1 MNTIKRVALG
11 CAAAFTF
18 ALTAAA
24 QTAGVSPTPQLAKAA
39 TPTPSPASSS
49 AAPTT
54 AASPAKPAPA
64 PKAAPKGLPALPPEK
79 SQAVRVV
86 RFDKAPVID
95 GKLDDEIW
103 KTAAVLKDF
112 YQINPGD
119 NIAPSKATETHIGYD
134 SKFLYIAFHCYDE
147 PDKVRATLPKRDDV
161 MNNDDSVRILLDTFN
176 DQRKAYVLAFN
187 PLGVQQ
193 DGIRTEGMGADF
205 TPDIVMESKG
215 SITSDGYVVE
225 VAVPFKSLR
234 YEAGKDKQWGV
245 QVFRIIQRLNGE
257 QDSWMPISRD
267 VDGLMNQAGHIT
279 GLEEIAAER
288 TIEFI
293 PSFTVY
299 ETGRSLPRLLSGQRA
314 VMRAQGLAVPTD
326 GGRFLNQPVGIDP
339 GLTAKFV
346 MSSAAILDLAINPDF
361 AQVEA
366 DAIVTTANQRFPI
379 FFEEKRP
386 FFLEGI
392 EIFRTQIAAVHT
404 RTIVDPD
411 IAAKVTGRRGKYT
424 YGLLYASDNAPG
436 NLGDGDRDI
445 IRTAEDLSYTR
456 EAERR
461 HRLINDLD
469 PTVTPL
475 TDALDARRGSL
486 LRVLDQNSKVGIF
499 RVKRDFGKE
508 NFIGFLATSYNFA
521 DKSNYV
527 GGFDARLKFDKQ
539 TSLDVQVLGTNARF
553 CSLGKEKADDTCATQ
568 NGFVYAYNFNKNAR
582 HHYFNVNGVGRT
594 AGYAALVGFT
604 RRVNTNSVNTNFGY
618 FTEPKPKAKI
628 TSWET
633 NHYAGGSFDWQGRS
647 QNWTYEG
654 QVGPNLQRQTF
665 VRVGYNTGYERVFAY
680 EFDAARL
687 ANGLPETSAYSKNVF
702 AYAGSTPTKRIN
714 FFYFFGYRWG
724 QLDYDFGAGRR
735 FPRVSPSGL
744 AQSRVMDKG
753 LCPGDASDPED
764 CAGPPDPGPGGFLY
778 TNGNVTYK
786 ASKDLNML
794 LSFSKNR
801 LVRDDTGLVAF
812 DTNIVSLK
820 TTYQFTRF
828 AFARARIDYDSTTSH
843 YGGQFLFGWAPNPGT
858 AFYVGYND
866 DLNRNYFNRF
876 SGQQF
881 DGFARNGRSFF
892 IKASYLFR
900 RSF

>member
-1 MNTIKRVALG
+1 
-11 CAAAFTF
+11 
-18 ALTAAA
+18 
-24 QTAGVSPTPQLAKAA
+24 QLAKAA
-39 TPTPSPASSS
+39 SPTPVPSPSPAPA
-49 AAPTT
+49 AAP
-54 AASPAKPAPA
+54 AATA
-64 PKAAPKGLPALPPEK
+64 PKPVGKGVPALPPEK
-79 SQAVRVV
+79 AQAVRIA

-95 GKLDDEIW
+95 GKLDDDIW

-119 NIAPSKATETHIGYD
+119 NIAPSKPTETLIGFD
-134 SKFLYIAFHCYDE
+134 AKFLYIAFHCYDE

-187 PLGVQQ
+187 PFGVQQ
-193 DGIRTEGMGADF
+193 DGIRTEGVGADF
-205 TPDIVMESKG
+205 SVDIVMESKG
-215 SITSDGYVVE
+215 TITSDGYVVE

-234 YEAGKDKQWGV
+234 YEAGADKLWGV

-267 VDGLMNQAGHIT
+267 VDGLLNQAGRIT
-279 GLEEIAAER
+279 GLEGISTER
-288 TIEFI
+288 TIELI
-293 PSFTVY
+293 PSFTLS
-299 ETGRSLPRLLSGQRA
+299 ETGRRA
-314 VMRAQGLAVPTD
+314 RSISRAQVAALGVTD
-326 GGRFLNQPVGIDP
+326 NGVFVNQPVVFDP

-346 MSSAAILDLAINPDF
+346 VSSALTLDLAVNPDF

-366 DAIVTTANQRFPI
+366 DAPVNFANQRFPI

-411 IAAKVTGRRGKYT
+411 IAAKVTGRKGKYT

-436 NLGDGDRDI
+436 NYEEDIRFDPERLPSAFDR
-445 IRTAEDLSYTR
+445 L
-456 EAERR
+456 
-461 HRLINDLD
+461 N
-469 PTVTPL
+469 
-475 TDALDARRGSL
+475 
-486 LRVLDQNSKVGIF
+486 DQNAKVGIF

-508 NFIGFLATSYNFA
+508 NFFGFLGTSYNFA
-521 DKSNYV
+521 DRSNYV
-527 GGFDARLKFDKQ
+527 GGFDARLKFDKK

-553 CSLGKEKADDTCATQ
+553 CSLGLTETDDRCTTQ
-568 NGFVYAYNFNKNAR
+568 NGFVYAYNFNRNSR

-594 AGYAALVGFT
+594 AGYNALVGFT
-604 RRVNTNSVNTNFGY
+604 RRVNTNGHNVNFGY

-633 NHYAGGSFDWQGRS
+633 SHYAGGSFDWQGRS

-654 QVGPNLQRQTF
+654 QVGPNLQRQTYI
-665 VRVGYNTGYERVFAY
+665 RVGYNTGYERVFAY
-680 EFDAARL
+680 EFDASRF
-687 ANGLPETSAYSKNVF
+687 ANGLPETSETSKNFF
-702 AYAGSTPTKRIN
+702 AYAGSQPTKRIS
-714 FFYFFGYRWG
+714 FFYFFGYRTG

-735 FPRVSPSGL
+735 FPRVSPSAIAAREAEAGG
-744 AQSRVMDKG
+744 R
-753 LCPGDASDPED
+753 CASDED
-764 CAGPPDPGPGGFLY
+764 GFVAPAACAGAFEPGGGGFLY
-778 TNGNVTYK
+778 TNGNATYK
-786 ASKDLNML
+786 ATKDLNMT

-801 LVRDDTGLVAF
+801 LVRDDTGRVAF
-812 DTNIVSLK
+812 DSNIVSLK

-828 AFARARIDYDSTTSH
+828 AFARARVDYNSISSS
-843 YGGQFLFGWAPNPGT
+843 YRGQFLFGWAPNPGT

-866 DLNRNYFNRF
+866 DLNRDYFNPF
-876 SGQQF
+876 SGQAEQ
-881 DGFARNGRSFF
+881 GLARNTRSFF

>member
-1 MNTIKRVALG
+1 MNTLQRVALL
-11 CAAAFTF
+11 CAAVLTFT
-18 ALTAAA
+18 ASAAA
-24 QTAGVSPTPQLAKAA
+24 QIAGAAPTPQVAKAA
-39 TPTPSPASSS
+39 APTPSPTSSPAASTTPAA
-49 AAPTT
+49 AAP
-54 AASPAKPAPA
+54 AANAAPA
-64 PKAAPKGLPALPPEK
+64 PKKGVPALPPEK
-79 SQAVRVV
+79 AQPVRLV

-112 YQINPGD
+112 YQTNPGD
-119 NIAPSKATETHIGYD
+119 NIAPSKPTETLIGFDAKY
-134 SKFLYIAFHCYDE
+134 LYIAFHCFDE
-147 PDKVRATLPKRDDV
+147 PGKVQATLPKRDDV

-193 DGIRTEGMGADF
+193 DGIRTEGTGADF
-205 TPDIVMESKG
+205 SVDIVMESKG
-215 SITSDGYVVE
+215 TLTPDGYVVE

-234 YEAGKDKQWGV
+234 YDAGKDKQWGV

-267 VDGLMNQAGHIT
+267 VDGLLNQAGHIT
-279 GLEEIAAER
+279 GLEGISTER
-288 TIEFI
+288 TLEFI
-293 PSFTVY
+293 PSFIVS
-299 ETGRSLPRLLSGQRA
+299 ETGKHVRSLS
-314 VMRAQGLAVPTD
+314 RAQGKVPGVVDSGT
-326 GGRFLNQPVGIDP
+326 FVNQPVAFDP
-339 GLTAKFV
+339 SLTAKFV
-346 MSSAAILDLAINPDF
+346 ASSALTLDLAINPDF

-366 DAIVTTANQRFPI
+366 DAPVTFANQRFPI

-404 RTIVDPD
+404 RTISDPD
-411 IAAKVTGRRGKYT
+411 VAAKVTGRRGKYT

-436 NLGDGDRDI
+436 NYEDDI
-445 IRTAEDLSYTR
+445 RYDPEKLPPGFG
-456 EAERR
+456 
-461 HRLINDLD
+461 RLNE
-469 PTVTPL
+469 
-475 TDALDARRGSL
+475 
-486 LRVLDQNSKVGIF
+486 QNSKVGIL
-499 RVKRDFGKE
+499 RIKRDIGKE
-508 NFIGFLATSYNFA
+508 SFVGFLGTSYNFA
-521 DKSNYV
+521 DRSNYV

-553 CSLGKEKADDTCATQ
+553 CAFAKKEADDTCRTQ

-594 AGYAALVGFT
+594 AGYVALVGFT

-628 TSWET
+628 TSWEM

-654 QVGPNLQRQTF
+654 QVGPNLQRQSF
-665 VRVGYNTGYERVFAY
+665 FRVGYNTGYERVFAS
-680 EFDAARL
+680 EFGETQFR
-687 ANGLPETSAYSKNVF
+687 NGLPETSETSKNFF
-702 AYAGSTPTKRIN
+702 AYAGSTPTKRLS
-714 FFYFFGYRWG
+714 FFYFFGYRVG

-735 FPRVSPSGL
+735 FPRVSPSAIVQRL
-744 AQSRVMDKG
+744 AIADK
-753 LCPGDASDPED
+753 LCKDSPSDPPE
-764 CAGPPDPGPGGFLY
+764 CAGLPDPGGGGYLY

-786 ASKDLNML
+786 ATKDLNMTL
-794 LSFSKNR
+794 NFSKNR

-812 DTNIVSLK
+812 DTNILSLK

-828 AFARARIDYDSTTSH
+828 AFTRARIDYDSTTSH
-843 YGGQFLFGWAPNPGT
+843 YSGQFLFGWTPNPGT

-866 DLNRNYFNRF
+866 DLNRNYYNTF
-876 SGQQF
+876 SRLPEQ
-881 DGFARNGRSFF
+881 GFARNTHSFF

>member
-1 MNTIKRVALG
+1 MNNLQRVALL
-11 CAAAFTF
+11 CAVVLT
-18 ALTAAA
+18 LTATGAA
-24 QTAGVSPTPQLAKAA
+24 QSSAA
-39 TPTPSPASSS
+39 TPTPQVAKATTPTPVPASSPAAS
-49 AAPTT
+49 GTAAAP
-54 AASPAKPAPA
+54 KPAP
-64 PKAAPKGLPALPPEK
+64 KGVPALPPEK
-79 SQAVRVV
+79 SAPVRVA

-95 GKLDDEIW
+95 GKLDEDIW
-103 KTAAVLKDF
+103 KTAAVLRDF

-119 NIAPSKATETHIGYD
+119 NIAPTKPTETMIGFD

-147 PDKVRATLPKRDDV
+147 PDKVRATVPKRDDV

-193 DGIRTEGMGADF
+193 DGIRTEGTGADF
-205 TPDIVMESKG
+205 SVDIVMESKG
-215 SITSDGYVVE
+215 SLTSDGYVVE

-234 YEAGKDKQWGV
+234 YEAGKDKLWGV
-245 QVFRIIQRLNGE
+245 QVFRIVQRLNGE

-267 VDGLMNQAGHIT
+267 VDGLLNQAGHIT
-279 GLEEIAAER
+279 GLEGISTER
-288 TIEFI
+288 TVELI
-293 PSFTVY
+293 PSFIVS
-299 ETGRSLPRLLSGQRA
+299 ETGRHVRSMS
-314 VMRAQGLAVPTD
+314 RAQASALNIPD
-326 GGRFLNQPVGIDP
+326 GGTFVNQPVLFEP
-339 GLTAKFV
+339 GLTAKLV
-346 MSSAAILDLAINPDF
+346 ASSALTLDLAVNPDF

-366 DAIVTTANQRFPI
+366 DAPVTFANQRFPI

-404 RTIVDPD
+404 RTIADPD
-411 IAAKVTGRRGKYT
+411 IAAKVTGRKGKYT

-436 NLGDGDRDI
+436 NYEDDIRYDPERLPAGFDR
-445 IRTAEDLSYTR
+445 L
-456 EAERR
+456 
-461 HRLINDLD
+461 N
-469 PTVTPL
+469 
-475 TDALDARRGSL
+475 
-486 LRVLDQNSKVGIF
+486 DQNSKVGIF
-499 RVKRDFGKE
+499 RIKRDFGKE
-508 NFIGFLATSYNFA
+508 NFFGFLGTAYNFA
-521 DKSNYV
+521 DRSNYV
-527 GGFDARLKFDKQ
+527 GGFDGRIKFDKQ
-539 TSLDVQVLGTNARF
+539 TSLDFQVLGTTARLCTF
-553 CSLGKEKADDTCATQ
+553 AKKAEDDTCDKQ

-594 AGYAALVGFT
+594 EGYVALVGFT
-604 RRVNTNSVNTNFGY
+604 RRVNTNGHNFNFGY

-647 QNWTYEG
+647 QSWTYEG

-680 EFDAARL
+680 EFGAERF
-687 ANGLPETSAYSKNVF
+687 ANGLPETSATSKNVF

-735 FPRVSPSGL
+735 FPRVSPAAL
-744 AQSRVMDKG
+744 AAREATQRG
-753 LCPGDASDPED
+753 LCIDDPSAPSDCADLSDPG
-764 CAGPPDPGPGGFLY
+764 AGGYLY

-786 ASKDLNML
+786 ATKDLNMT

-812 DTNIVSLK
+812 DTNIASLK

-828 AFARARIDYDSTTSH
+828 AFTRARIDYDSTTSH
-843 YGGQFLFGWAPNPGT
+843 YSGQFLFGWTPNPGT

-866 DLNRNYFNRF
+866 DINRNYYNRF
-876 SGQQF
+876 SGQAEP
-881 DGFARNGRSFF
+881 GLNRNSRSLF

>member
-1 MNTIKRVALG
+1 MNNLQRVALL
-11 CAAAFTF
+11 CAVVF
-18 ALTAAA
+18 ALTASAVAQSAA
-24 QTAGVSPTPQLAKAA
+24 PTPQLAKAA
-39 TPTPSPASSS
+39 SPTPAPTPTSSPAASPSPA
-49 AAPTT
+49 AAPT
-54 AASPAKPAPA
+54 SPA
-64 PKAAPKGLPALPPEK
+64 PKAAPKGVPALPPEK
-79 SQAVRVV
+79 TQPVRIA

-103 KTAAVLKDF
+103 KSAAVLKDF

-119 NIAPSKATETHIGYD
+119 NIAPTKPTETMLGFD

-161 MNNDDSVRILLDTFN
+161 MNNDDSIRIMLDTFN
-176 DQRKAYVLAFN
+176 DRRKAYVLVFN

-193 DGIRTEGMGADF
+193 DGIRTEGTGADF
-205 TPDIVMESKG
+205 SVDIVMESKG
-215 SITSDGYVVE
+215 TITSDGWVVE

-234 YEAGKDKQWGV
+234 YEAGKDKLWGV
-245 QVFRIIQRLNGE
+245 NVFRIIQRLNGE

-267 VDGLMNQAGHIT
+267 VDGLLNQAGRIT
-279 GLEEIAAER
+279 GLEGISTER
-288 TIEFI
+288 TLELI
-293 PSFTVY
+293 PSFIVS
-299 ETGRSLPRLLSGQRA
+299 ETGRHVRSVS
-314 VMRAQGLAVPTD
+314 RAQVAASGIPDSGV
-326 GGRFLNQPVGIDP
+326 FVNQPVHFEP
-339 GLTAKFV
+339 SLTAKFV
-346 MSSAAILDLAINPDF
+346 ASSALTLDLAVNPDF

-366 DAIVTTANQRFPI
+366 DAPVNFANQRFPI

-404 RTIVDPD
+404 RTISDPD
-411 IAAKVTGRRGKYT
+411 IAAKVTGRKGKYT

-436 NLGDGDRDI
+436 NYEDDIRYDPERLPAAFDRLN
-445 IRTAEDLSYTR
+445 E
-456 EAERR
+456 
-461 HRLINDLD
+461 
-469 PTVTPL
+469 
-475 TDALDARRGSL
+475 
-486 LRVLDQNSKVGIF
+486 QNSKVGIL
-499 RVKRDFGKE
+499 RVKRDIGKE
-508 NFIGFLATSYNFA
+508 SFIGFLGTAYNFA

-527 GGFDARLKFDKQ
+527 GGFDARFKFDKQ
-539 TSLDVQVLGTNARF
+539 TSLDFQVLGTNARF
-553 CSLGKEKADDTCATQ
+553 CSLAKNETDDRCNTQ

-594 AGYAALVGFT
+594 EGYVALVGFT
-604 RRVNTNSVNTNFGY
+604 RRVNTNGHNFNFGY

-654 QVGPNLQRQTF
+654 QFGPNLQRQTY
-665 VRVGYNTGYERVFAY
+665 VRVGYNTGYERVFAS
-680 EFDAARL
+680 EFGAARF
-687 ANGLPETSAYSKNVF
+687 ANGLPETSETSKNFF
-702 AYAGSTPTKRIN
+702 AYAGSQPTKRIN
-714 FFYFFGYRWG
+714 FFYFFGYRVG

-735 FPRVSPSGL
+735 FPRVSPS
-744 AQSRVMDKG
+744 AIAAREANAAG
-753 LCPGDASDPED
+753 LCTSNDPSFIAPAA
-764 CAGPPDPGPGGFLY
+764 CADLFEPGGGGYLY

-786 ASKDLNML
+786 ATKDLNMT

-801 LVRDDTGLVAF
+801 LVRDDSGLVAF
-812 DTNIVSLK
+812 DSNIFSLK
-820 TTYQFTRF
+820 STYQFTRF
-828 AFARARIDYDSTTSH
+828 AFTRARIDYDSLTSR
-843 YGGQFLFGWAPNPGT
+843 YSGQFLFGWTPNPGT

-876 SGQQF
+876 SGQPEQ
-881 DGFARNGRSFF
+881 GLLRNSRSFF

>member
-1 MNTIKRVALG
+1 MNILQRVALLG
-11 CAAAFTF
+11 AVVFT
-18 ALTAAA
+18 LTASTAA
-24 QTAGVSPTPQLAKAA
+24 QSAGTAPTPQVAKAASPTPV
-39 TPTPSPASSS
+39 PASSPA
-49 AAPTT
+49 AAPSPGAAT
-54 AASPAKPAPA
+54 AAAPA
-64 PKAAPKGLPALPPEK
+64 PKKGVPALPPEK
-79 SQAVRVV
+79 AQPVRLA

-103 KTAAVLKDF
+103 KTAAMLKDF

-119 NIAPSKATETHIGYD
+119 NVAPTKPTETLLGFD
-134 SKFLYIAFHCYDE
+134 AKFLYIAFHCYDE
-147 PDKVRATLPKRDDV
+147 PDKVRATVPKRDDV

-193 DGIRTEGMGADF
+193 DGIRTEGTGADF
-205 TPDIVMESKG
+205 SVDIVMESKG

-234 YEAGKDKQWGV
+234 YEAGKDKLWGV
-245 QVFRIIQRLNGE
+245 QVFRIVQRLNGE

-267 VDGLMNQAGHIT
+267 VDGLLNQAGHLT
-279 GLEEIAAER
+279 GLEDISTER
-288 TIEFI
+288 TVELI
-293 PSFTVY
+293 PSFIVS
-299 ETGRSLPRLLSGQRA
+299 ETGRHVRSLS
-314 VMRAQGLAVPTD
+314 RAQASALGVADNGTFV
-326 GGRFLNQPVGIDP
+326 NQPIHFEP

-346 MSSAAILDLAINPDF
+346 ASSALTLDLAINPDF

-366 DAIVTTANQRFPI
+366 DAPVSFANQRFPI

-404 RTIVDPD
+404 RTIADPD
-411 IAAKVTGRRGKYT
+411 IAAKVTGRKGKYT

-436 NLGDGDRDI
+436 NYEDDIRYDPERLPTAFDR
-445 IRTAEDLSYTR
+445 L
-456 EAERR
+456 
-461 HRLINDLD
+461 N
-469 PTVTPL
+469 
-475 TDALDARRGSL
+475 
-486 LRVLDQNSKVGIF
+486 DQNSKVGIF
-499 RVKRDFGKE
+499 RIKRDIGKE
-508 NFIGFLATSYNFA
+508 SFIGFLGTAYNFA

-527 GGFDARLKFDKQ
+527 GGFDGRIKFDKQ
-539 TSLDVQVLGTNARF
+539 TSLDFQVLGTNAKF
-553 CSLGKEKADDTCATQ
+553 CSLAKEKADDTCTTQ
-568 NGFVYAYNFNKNAR
+568 NGFVYAYNFSKNAR

-594 AGYAALVGFT
+594 EGYVALVGFT

-628 TSWET
+628 TSWEM

-654 QVGPNLQRQTF
+654 QVGPNLQRQSF
-665 VRVGYNTGYERVFAY
+665 IRVGYNTGYERVFAS
-680 EFDAARL
+680 EFGASRF
-687 ANGLPETSAYSKNVF
+687 ANGLPEASETSKNFF

-714 FFYFFGYRWG
+714 FFYFFGYRTG

-735 FPRVSPSGL
+735 FPRVSPSAIAAREATQRGFCTDDPTAPAACADL
-744 AQSRVMDKG
+744 
-753 LCPGDASDPED
+753 LEPG
-764 CAGPPDPGPGGFLY
+764 GGGFLY

-786 ASKDLNML
+786 ATKDLNMI

-812 DTNIVSLK
+812 DSNIASLK

-828 AFARARIDYDSTTSH
+828 AFTRARIDYDSLTSH
-843 YGGQFLFGWAPNPGT
+843 YSGQFLFGLTPNPGT

-866 DLNRNYFNRF
+866 DLNRNYYNRF
-876 SGQQF
+876 SQQAEQ
-881 DGFARNGRSFF
+881 GLLRNSRSFF